1 MKKLLLLALVALTA
15 GACYMQFG
23 ATTPATSRHTVRDI
37 NILLNREVETPV
49 QVEQLGTHII
59 AEFHGCVNLNDA
71 EALKAELVKAAEAA
85 GATVLNV
92 HTHQFSPQ
100 GMSGLVLLQES
111 HLSIHTWPEF
121 GYAAIDIYTC
131 GSHVHSQK
139 AIDSLA
145 AYFNPSHVRL
155 LEIERGYDKPLA
167 AVAA

>member
-1 MKKLLLLALVALTA
+1 MKKLFFLGLAVFTA
-15 GACYMQFG
+15 GACYVQFYP
-23 ATTPATSRHTVRDI
+23 TTPITTRHTVRDI
-37 NILLNREVETPV
+37 NIFLNREAENPKV

-59 AEFHGCVNLNDA
+59 AEFHGCINLNDA

-145 AYFNPSHVRL
+145 AYFKPTHVRL
-155 LEIERGYDKPLA
+155 LEIERGYDKP
-167 AVAA
+167 VAA